1 MSKFVKQLIIDD
13 LKRKL
18 VNVQYAMLVS
28 FVGLDANKNHA
39 LRSLLAEKG
48 IEMTVIKNSL
58 ARRATE
64 GTELNPLFH
73 GLEGS
78 LALCWGAQDIVSL
91 AKDLVKIS
99 KDKNFKGLEIQAAV
113 MDGEKLDAAGAIG
126 VSKWPS
132 REEQISIILGQIV
145 GVGAKLS
152 SQFIAVGGSLAS
164 QFKQLGEKDGEG
176 DTAA

>member
-13 LKRKL
+13 LKRRL
-18 VNVQYAMLVS
+18 ANVPYAMLVS
-28 FVGLDANKNHA
+28 FTGLDARTNHS
-39 LRSLLAEKG
+39 LRSSLSEKG

-73 GLEGS
+73 GIEGS
-78 LALCWGAQDIVSL
+78 LAICWGSQDIVSL

-99 KDKNFKGLEIQAAV
+99 KDKNFKGLEIVAAV
-113 MDGEKLDAAGAIG
+113 MDGEKLNAAAAVD

-132 REEQISIILGQIV
+132 REEQISMLLGQIV

-152 SQFIAVGGSLAS
+152 SQFIAVGGALAS
-164 QFKQLGEKDGEG
+164 QFKQIAEKD
-176 DTAA
+176 DDLAA